1 MNARQHLSAIR
12 ALRFSLTALLV
23 FFGLGFSLPVVSATP
38 DAATIISDQINP
50 ARLATLGPRAA
61 NARVQKCVYWLAAA
75 RQEHRNLTTLLDV
88 AVTRAGYTNALAAQ
102 LTREALLRNLDI
114 ADKLGCLDAEG
125 LSEMRHGKAA
135 TVRTGPYTG
144 DQLSVD
150 HIIPRAV
157 CVQLDNVIA
166 NLEFMPQRMNS
177 AKGDRIGQRQVQKAE
192 ELHRAGLLA
201 DSGLQQVQV
210 AARKQTAAHLRP
222 TASLGEP
229 TTSRG
234 GSRQQFFNLLPAQ

>member
-1 MNARQHLSAIR
+1 MNPRQNFLAIR
-12 ALRFSLTALLV
+12 VLRFLLTALLV
-23 FFGLGFSLPVVSATP
+23 FVGLGFSLTAVSAAP
-38 DAATIISDQINP
+38 DTATIISDQINP

-61 NARVQKCVYWLAAA
+61 NARVQKCVYWLATA
-75 RQEHRNLTTLLDV
+75 RQEHRNLTTLLDAAV
-88 AVTRAGYTNALAAQ
+88 ARAGYTNVLAAH

-135 TVRTGPYTG
+135 TVRSGPYIG

-157 CVQLDNVIA
+157 CLELDNVIA

-177 AKGDRIGQRQVQKAE
+177 SKGDRIGQRQVQKAE
-192 ELHRAGLLA
+192 ELNRAGLLA

-210 AARKQTAAHLRP
+210 RARKQTAAYSRVNAGFEGRP
-222 TASLGEP
+222 
-229 TTSRG
+229 
-234 GSRQQFFNLLPAQ
+234 